1 MVELCCIDN
10 MNNKFR
16 NNLKLRI
23 AKLLN
28 VLLLTCVFALCWF
41 LYYNHGIKDPF
52 YFKGRLLLFSLYFG
66 LYIIFGRVYDGF
78 AINISSISDIIFS
91 QFLAIGLTD
100 FMMYII
106 ICLLSAK
113 IVNIVPG
120 IICLLVQTLVI
131 SLWAY
136 ITHRWYYKFNE
147 AVLTAIVYQDDDSLG
162 SLVDS
167 YGLSKRFNIVK
178 KVNISEC
185 KNNLSILDD
194 VKAIFISDVHSSERN
209 IVLKYCVEKDIEVYA
224 IPRVSDVILHGAHQ
238 IHLFHLPIYK
248 VNRYMPQAEYLIIKR
263 LLDIVVSL
271 LLLIITLPITL
282 ITAICIKCYDGGPI
296 FYKQVRLTK
305 DAKQFN
311 ILKFRSMRP
320 DAEKDGVARLSS
332 GAKDDRVTP
341 IGKVI
346 RKYRIDEL
354 PQLLNILVGDLTL
367 VGPRAE
373 RPEIA
378 KEYCKTFPEFNLRLQ
393 AKAGLTGLAQV
404 YGKYNTSPYNK
415 LKLDLM
421 YISNPSIIDDFRIV
435 LATIKIIF
443 IPESTEGVSENQTTA
458 LDNDE

>member
-1 MVELCCIDN
+1 MVELCRIDN

-16 NNLKLRI
+16 SNLKLRI

-28 VLLLTCVFALCWF
+28 VFLLTFVFAQCWF
-41 LYYNHGIKDPF
+41 LYYNYGIKDPF
-52 YFKGRLLLFSLYFG
+52 YFKGRMLLFSLYFC

-78 AINISSISDIIFS
+78 AINLSSISDIIFS

-100 FMMYII
+100 FLMYII

-120 IICLLVQTLVI
+120 VICLLVQTLAI
-131 SLWAY
+131 CLWTYLA
-136 ITHRWYYKFNE
+136 HKWYYEFNE
-147 AVLTAIVYQDDDSLG
+147 AILTAIVYQDDDSLET
-162 SLVDS
+162 LIES
-167 YGLSKRFNIVK
+167 YGLSKRFNVVK
-178 KVNISEC
+178 AVKINEC
-185 KNNLSILDD
+185 KNDLSLLED
-194 VKAIFISDVHSSERN
+194 VKAIFISDVHSGDRN
-209 IVLKYCVEKDIEVYA
+209 VVLKYCVEKDIEVYA
-224 IPRVSDVILHGAHQ
+224 IPRVADVILHGAHEV
-238 IHLFHLPIYK
+238 HLFHLPIYK
-248 VNRYMPQAEYLIIKR
+248 VNRYMPQVEYLIIKR
-263 LLDIVVSL
+263 FLDIVVSL

-282 ITAICIKCYDGGPI
+282 ITSVCIKCYDCGPI

-305 DAKQFN
+305 DGKRFD
-311 ILKFRSMRP
+311 ILKFRSMRV

-332 GAKDDRVTP
+332 GDKDDRITP
-341 IGKVI
+341 IGRVI

-354 PQLLNILVGDLTL
+354 PQLLNILKGDLTL

-378 KEYCKTFPEFNLRLQ
+378 EEYCKTFPEFNLRLQ

-404 YGKYNTSPYNK
+404 YGKYNTTPYNK

-421 YISNPSIIDDFRIV
+421 YISNPNIIDDFKII

-443 IPESTEGVSENQTTA
+443 IPESTEGVSGDQTTA
-458 LDNDE
+458 LDKDE